1 VTNAIGR
8 MSRRR
13 LLAIAGGAVG
23 AAAAGG
29 AIAAIDDG
37 RTAVTDTVDF
47 HGDHQAGIT
56 TPQQAHLR
64 FAAFDLATAS
74 RSDVARM
81 MRQWT
86 AAAALMAGGHALG
99 RIESNEWAPPVDTG
113 EAEGL
118 PASRLTVTLG
128 LGPRFF
134 DRLGLQSRKPAQLA
148 PLPHFAGDAL
158 VADHSNG
165 DLCVQVCADD
175 PQIAYHAQRNLT
187 RIGLGAVALR
197 WTQSGFLGLPGE
209 GRTPRN
215 LMGFKDGTAN
225 LDASDDG
232 LMRSNVWAGASD
244 GQAWMAGGTYLVS
257 RRVRIRIE
265 AWDRTPI
272 GEQESIFGRRK
283 GNGAPFG
290 GSQEHDQ
297 VVDSKLPADAHIR
310 LANPR
315 TGASSER
322 QRILRRGY
330 NFDDGMAPG
339 LTQSDAGLFF
349 LAFQRDPHAQF
360 VPIQQ
365 RLASSD
371 RLNEYIQHTSSG
383 LWAVPP
389 GTGEGYLA
397 EPLLT

>member
-1 VTNAIGR
+1 VSPGGGR
-8 MSRRR
+8 ISRRR
-13 LLAIAGGAVG
+13 LLALAGGAVG

-29 AIAAIDDG
+29 AIATIDG
-37 RTAVTDTVDF
+37 RTAVSDTVEF

-64 FAAFDLATAS
+64 FAAFDLTTSS
-74 RSDVARM
+74 RGDVTRL

-86 AAAALMAGGHALG
+86 AAAALMAGGRPLG
-99 RIESNEWAPPVDTG
+99 RIGSNEWAPPIDTG
-113 EAEGL
+113 EADGL

-128 LGPRFF
+128 LGPSFF
-134 DRLGLQSRKPAQLA
+134 DRLGLQSQRPEQLT
-148 PLPHFAGDAL
+148 PLPHFAADAL
-158 VADHSNG
+158 VPEHSNG
-165 DLCVQVCADD
+165 DLCLQVCADD

-187 RIGLGAVALR
+187 RIGLGTVGLR
-197 WTQSGFLGLPGE
+197 WTQSGFLGLPE
-209 GRTPRN
+209 GKTPRN

-225 LDASDDG
+225 LDASDDD
-232 LMRSNVWAGASD
+232 LMRSNVWAAASD
-244 GQAWMAGGTYLVS
+244 GPAWIAGGSYLVS

-290 GSQEHDQ
+290 GSAEHDR
-297 VVDSKLPADAHIR
+297 VVDAKLPADAHIR

-315 TGASSER
+315 TGAASER

-349 LAFQRDPHAQF
+349 LAYQRDPRSQF
-360 VPIQQ
+360 VPIQE

-389 GTGEGYLA
+389 GTSGGFLA
-397 EPLLT
+397 ESLLT

>member
-1 VTNAIGR
+1 VTDGTGR
-8 MSRRR
+8 LSRRR
-13 LLAIAGGAVG
+13 LLVLAGGAVG

-29 AIAAIDDG
+29 AIATIDDG
-37 RTAVTDTVDF
+37 RTAVTETVDF
-47 HGDHQAGIT
+47 HGEHQAGIT

-64 FAAFDLATAS
+64 FAAFDLTTAS
-74 RSDVARM
+74 RENVGRL
-81 MRQWT
+81 MRRWT

-99 RIESNEWAPPVDTG
+99 RIESNRWAPPIDTG
-113 EAEGL
+113 EADGL

-128 LGPRFF
+128 LGPTFF
-134 DRLGLQSRKPAQLA
+134 DRLGLESQRPEQLA
-148 PLPHFAGDAL
+148 PLPHFPGDAL
-158 VADHSNG
+158 IRDHSNG
-165 DLCVQVCADD
+165 DLCVLVSADD

-197 WTQSGFLGLPGE
+197 WTQSGFLALPGQ

-225 LDASDDG
+225 LDASDTA
-232 LMRSNVWAGASD
+232 LMESNVWAAAGD
-244 GQAWMAGGTYLVS
+244 GQTWMAGGSYLVS

-290 GSQEHDQ
+290 GSQEHDR
-297 VVDSKLPADAHIR
+297 VVDSKLPRDAHIR

-315 TGASSER
+315 SGASSER

-389 GTGEGYLA
+389 GTRGGYLA
-397 EPLLT
+397 ESLLT

>member
-1 VTNAIGR
+1 MSSGAGG

-13 LLAIAGGAVG
+13 LLALAGGAAG

-29 AIAAIDDG
+29 AIATIDG
-37 RTAVTDTVDF
+37 RTAVTDTVEF

-64 FAAFDLATAS
+64 FAAFDLTRAS
-74 RSDVARM
+74 RDDVTRL
-81 MRQWT
+81 MRRWT
-86 AAAALMAGGHALG
+86 AAAALMAGGRSLG
-99 RIESNEWAPPVDTG
+99 RIERNQWAPPIDTG
-113 EAEGL
+113 EADGL
-118 PASRLTVTLG
+118 PAARLTVTLG
-128 LGPRFF
+128 LGPTFF
-134 DRLGLQSRKPAQLA
+134 DRLGLESQRPEQLA
-148 PLPHFAGDAL
+148 PLPDFAGDAL
-158 VADHSNG
+158 VPGHSNG
-165 DLCVQVCADD
+165 DVCLQVCADD

-187 RIGLGAVALR
+187 RIGLGTVALR

-225 LDASDDG
+225 LDASDAD
-232 LMRSNVWAGASD
+232 LMGSNVWASASD
-244 GQAWMAGGTYLVS
+244 GQPWITGGSYLVS

-290 GSQEHDQ
+290 GSSEHDR
-297 VVDSKLPADAHIR
+297 VVDAKLPQDAHIR

-315 TGASSER
+315 TGAASER

-349 LAFQRDPHAQF
+349 LAYQRDPRAQF

-371 RLNEYIQHTSSG
+371 HLNEYIQHTSSG

-389 GTGEGYLA
+389 GTAGGYLA

>member
-1 VTNAIGR
+1 

-13 LLAIAGGAVG
+13 LLALAGGAVG

-29 AIAAIDDG
+29 AIATIDG
-37 RTAVTDTVDF
+37 RTADAETVEF
-47 HGDHQAGIT
+47 HGDHQSGIL

-64 FAAFDLATAS
+64 FAAFDLTTSS
-74 RSDVARM
+74 RDDVVKLF
-81 MRQWT
+81 RQWT
-86 AAAALMAGGHALG
+86 AAAALMTGGRSLG
-99 RIESNEWAPPVDTG
+99 PIESNEWAPPIDTG
-113 EAEGL
+113 EADGL
-118 PASRLTVTLG
+118 PAARLTVTLG
-128 LGPRFF
+128 LGPTFF
-134 DRLGLQSRKPAQLA
+134 DRIGLQSRRPEQLA
-148 PLPHFAGDAL
+148 PLPHFPADAL

-165 DLCVQVCADD
+165 DICIQVCAED

-187 RIGLGAVALR
+187 RIGLGTVGLR
-197 WTQSGFLGLPGE
+197 WTQSGFLGLPGT
-209 GRTPRN
+209 GKTPRN

-225 LDASDDG
+225 LDTADEAM
-232 LMRSNVWAGASD
+232 MRSNVWAASSD
-244 GQAWMAGGTYLVS
+244 GQAWMAGGSYLVS

-283 GNGAPFG
+283 ASGAPFG
-290 GSQEHDQ
+290 GTSEHDT
-297 VVDSKLPADAHIR
+297 VRDARLPADAHIR

-315 TGASSER
+315 KGAETER

-349 LAFQRDPHAQF
+349 LAYQRDPRAQF

-383 LWAVPP
+383 VWAVPP
-389 GTGEGYLA
+389 GTAGGYLG

>member
-1 VTNAIGR
+1 MTSNAGG

-13 LLAIAGGAVG
+13 LLALAGGAVG

-29 AIAAIDDG
+29 AITTIDG
-37 RTAVTDTVDF
+37 RTAVTDTVEF

-64 FAAFDLATAS
+64 FAAFDLTKAS
-74 RSDVARM
+74 RDDVSRL

-86 AAAALMAGGHALG
+86 AAAALMAGGRSLG
-99 RIESNEWAPPVDTG
+99 RIESNQWAPPIDTG
-113 EAEGL
+113 EADGL
-118 PASRLTVTLG
+118 PAARLTVTLG
-128 LGPRFF
+128 LGPTFF
-134 DRLGLQSRKPAQLA
+134 DRLGLESQRPEQLA

-158 VADHSNG
+158 VPGHSDG
-165 DLCVQVCADD
+165 DLCLQVCADD

-187 RIGLGAVALR
+187 RIGLGTVALR

-225 LDASDDG
+225 LDASDAG
-232 LMRSNVWAGASD
+232 LMRSNVWAAASD
-244 GQAWMAGGTYLVS
+244 GQTWIAGGSYLVS

-290 GSQEHDQ
+290 GSSEHDR

-315 TGASSER
+315 KGAASER

-349 LAFQRDPHAQF
+349 LAYQRDPRIQF
-360 VPIQQ
+360 VPIQH

-389 GTGEGYLA
+389 GTAGGYLA